1 MAKYSITQKK
11 VKTAAYIALINPASI
26 DELERRIYDKIYIQ
40 KKYKAPGY
48 SVRIL
53 ADELKTNTRYISAVL
68 NVRFGMNYTSLINKY
83 RIEEAKIILA
93 DPKYGKTNI
102 EDISAMVGFSNRQ
115 SFYASFFKM
124 MGMTPREYRLQHLQ
138 QHPSMMAAKKSKPK
152 KVNKTK
158 AKPKAKAKTKTKV
171 VKAKAKSKV
180 EKEA

>member
-93 DPKYGKTNI
+93 DPKYSKTNI

-115 SFYASFFKM
+115 SFYVSFYKVV
-124 MGMTPREYRLQHLQ
+124 GVTPREYRI
-138 QHPSMMAAKKSKPK
+138 AKQKSGETTSYA
-152 KVNKTK
+152 KVIKNKSL
-158 AKPKAKAKTKTKV
+158 KTRKR
-171 VKAKAKSKV
+171 
-180 EKEA
+180 